1 MAKQSKASSIA
12 AGKSDSIAAGK
23 SDGGEARAKDE
34 REAVDVA
41 GLGAEET
48 APSRSE
54 TYDDEIEEV
63 PIARW
68 AQDPLAVVVEAA
80 VSPELEILEEIEK
93 EGAKAAAV
101 SAGRAIGIWR
111 EFANETAACTKEV
124 LDYSYAFG
132 SELLRATSPVAAAE
146 AQIQFGR
153 SAYFRLVDFL
163 LNLSGTYLN
172 RLRQACDLA
181 PTGEAKSES

>member
-1 MAKQSKASSIA
+1 MAKQSKAPAIA
-12 AGKSDSIAAGK
+12 TGKSG
-23 SDGGEARAKDE
+23 GGEARVNDE
-34 REAVDVA
+34 REGVDVA
-41 GLGAEET
+41 GLGDGHAE
-48 APSRSE
+48 PSRSE
-54 TYDDEIEEV
+54 TYDDEIGEV
-63 PIARW
+63 PIAGG

-101 SAGRAIGIWR
+101 SAGRVFGIWR

-132 SELLRATSPVAAAE
+132 SELLRATTPAAAAE

-153 SAYFRLVDFL
+153 SAYLRLLDLL

-172 RLRQACDLA
+172 RLRLACDL
-181 PTGEAKSES
+181 TQMGEGKSKS